1 VNPHAEATRGGHNHP
16 MPSDAPVHRYRT
28 QVTWQGSTG
37 VGYDHYDR
45 THRAATI
52 PATVDLEL
60 ASDPTFR
67 GDPTKLNPEELLVL
81 AATSCQLLSFL
92 AIAARARVD
101 VVAYRDDAE
110 AEMPEGEK
118 PVRITRI
125 TLRPQITVRVARDR
139 SEEQERARIERLV
152 ALGHQECYVANSLR
166 TDVIVEPTVTF
177 IDASAALP

>member
-1 VNPHAEATRGGHNHP
+1 
-16 MPSDAPVHRYRT
+16 MPSDTPVHRYRT
-28 QVTWQGSTG
+28 QVTWEGSTG
-37 VGYDHYDR
+37 AGYDHYDR
-45 THRAATI
+45 THHGTTE
-52 PATVDLEL
+52 PPTVDVEL
-60 ASDPTFR
+60 ASDPAFR

-118 PVRITRI
+118 PVRITRL
-125 TLRPQITVRVARDR
+125 TLRPHITVRVAADRDADR
-139 SEEQERARIERLV
+139 DEANDRRRIERLV

-166 TDVIVEPTVTF
+166 TDIVVEPTITF
-177 IDASAALP
+177 ITASAPLP